1 MPHHQ
6 NPLCH
11 RRKIEEIRKRFGFAF
26 SKSLSQNFLIDPD
39 IPEEMAA
46 AAELNEQ
53 TGVLEI
59 GPGIGALTWSL
70 AKRAEKVVA
79 LEADPSLPPILSE
92 TLAEFKNVE
101 ILPGDALKWNFD
113 ALCEEKFGSRRVL
126 LCANLPYHITTE
138 VVEKLLQSKRISA
151 AFLMIQKEA
160 AERFCAKPGD
170 KAASEISYH
179 IAYHFEAKIC
189 FLVPRDRFQPPPH
202 VDSAVIS
209 LVRKDISAVKPKEEE
224 IMFSLISAAFQ
235 KRRKTISNALSGFK
249 GLTKD
254 ALSFAMEQAE
264 ISPSI
269 RGERLTLEDYQKLAE
284 AIKNQLENGKTK
296 EN

>member
-1 MPHHQ
+1 MPDDQ

-11 RRKIEEIRKRFGFAF
+11 RKKIEEIRKRFGFAF
-26 SKSLSQNFLIDPD
+26 SKGLSQNFLIDPE
-39 IPEEMAA
+39 IPEQIAE
-46 AAELNEQ
+46 AAEINEK

-92 TLAEFKNVE
+92 TLAEFNHVE

-138 VVEKLLQSKRISA
+138 VIEKLLQSTRISA

-160 AERFCAKPGD
+160 AERFCARPGE
-170 KAASEISYH
+170 KAASEMSYH
-179 IAYHFEAKIC
+179 LAYRFEAKIC
-189 FLVPRDRFQPPPH
+189 LLVPRDRFQPPPH
-202 VDSAVIS
+202 VDSAVIA
-209 LVRKDISAVKPKEEE
+209 LVQREKPAVTPNDAEL
-224 IMFSLISAAFQ
+224 MFSLISAAFQ
-235 KRRKTISNALSGFK
+235 KRRKTLSNALAGFK
-249 GLTKD
+249 GLTKEE
-254 ALSFAMEQAE
+254 LNFAMEEAK

-269 RGERLTLEDYQKLAE
+269 RGERLDLNEYAKLADE
-284 AIKNQLENGKTK
+284 IKIQLENKK
-296 EN
+296 IL